1 MDRLIASAE
10 ACKKL
15 LPAAAL
21 AFASMTATA
30 DTSAVQR
37 VRGYF
42 CDAKADQIALL
53 AKEASGENK
62 IIAANEVNKQL
73 ARQSCAY
80 YLPVSAI
87 PVGHETVFSGGLVFR
102 LESYVFL
109 PEKIERWSGTTL
121 GSLQETARA
130 RAQDI

>member
-1 MDRLIASAE
+1 MDRLIAFTE
-10 ACKKL
+10 ACKRP

-21 AFASMTATA
+21 VLASMTAAA
-30 DTSAVQR
+30 DTAAVQR

-42 CDAKADQIALL
+42 CDAKADQISLL
-53 AKEASGENK
+53 AKEASGDSK

-87 PVGHETVFSGGLVFR
+87 ALGHETVFSGGLVFR
-102 LESYVFL
+102 LERYVFL
-109 PEKIERWSGTTL
+109 PEKVERWSGTAL

-130 RAQDI
+130 PAQDI